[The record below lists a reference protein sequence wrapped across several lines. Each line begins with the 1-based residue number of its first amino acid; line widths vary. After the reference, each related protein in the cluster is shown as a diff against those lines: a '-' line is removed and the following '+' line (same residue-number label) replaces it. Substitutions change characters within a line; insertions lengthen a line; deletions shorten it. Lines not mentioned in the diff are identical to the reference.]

1 MLSHGNPYRLDKAV
15 LFACMV
21 VFSVGQTILFALM
34 GLAGREIGLR
44 EVEVGAVVASSAV
57 VMTFMA
63 PWWGR
68 RVDLWGRKRLVV
80 GGMLGY
86 GVGTLLFASALWVGM
101 NGWVVGAMAFWTL
114 IGTRVVYAMMIGSLH
129 PAAGAYMANI
139 TSRADRSAGMAL
151 LGAGFALGSI
161 LGPGLAAVAVVLGLL
176 APLAIAAGMAVVCAI
191 AAALVLR
198 DHKPAHDAAASQGSV
213 SWRAMAPYLA
223 QAFLV
228 WTSISCIQQTASFFV
243 QDKFAPSATE
253 AATLTGFAFMAL
265 ALATIAMQMGVV
277 QRLKPS
283 PRAMLGFG
291 FPVALAGVLLFA
303 LTPSYPLMIAAF
315 ALMGAGYAFVH
326 PGASAAVS
334 LSVGPQAQGLASG
347 RMGGASSA
355 GYIAGPLSGTAIY
368 ALSPYA
374 PAMLSAAC
382 TLAAA
387 AIFVLVIRPRLR
399 R

>member
-1 MLSHGNPYRLDKAV
+1 VLSAGNPYRLDKAV

-21 VFSVGQTILFALM
+21 VFSIGQTILFALM

-44 EVEVGAVVASSAV
+44 EIEVGAVVASSAV

-63 PWWGR
+63 PWWGK
-68 RVDLWGRKRLVV
+68 RVDRWGRKRLVV

-86 GVGTLLFASALWVGM
+86 GLGTLLFAGVLWLGM
-101 NGWVVGAMAFWTL
+101 TGWLVAGAFASL
-114 IGTRVVYAMMIGSLH
+114 ICARVLYAMMIGSLH
-129 PAAGAYMANI
+129 PASGAYMANI

-176 APLAIAAGMAVVCAI
+176 APLAIAAGLAVACAI

-198 DHKPAHDAAASQGSV
+198 EHRPAEHGAGSAAQV
-213 SWRAMAPYLA
+213 SWRSMAPFLA
-223 QAFLV
+223 QSFLV
-228 WTSISCIQQTASFFV
+228 WTSISAIQQTVSFFV
-243 QDKFAPSATE
+243 QDEFAPDARE
-253 AATLTGFAFMAL
+253 AATLAGFAFMAL
-265 ALATIAMQMGVV
+265 AIATIAMQAGVV
-277 QRLKPS
+277 QRFKPA
-283 PRAMLGFG
+283 PRTMLSLGF
-291 FPVALAGVLLFA
+291 PLALAGVALLA
-303 LTPSYPLMIAAF
+303 VTPSYPAMIVAF

-334 LSVGPQAQGLASG
+334 LAVGPQAQGMAAG
-347 RMGGASSA
+347 RMGGAASA
-355 GYIAGPLSGTAIY
+355 GYIAGPLSGTAVY

-374 PAMLSAAC
+374 PAILGAAC
-382 TLAAA
+382 TLVAAL
-387 AIFVLVIRPRLR
+387 IFVFVIRPSLR